1 MTMRAICPMAR
12 HGLALLGLA
21 MLLGAGPQ
29 PATAQRATDQTA
41 PSQGRTRANSPPQ
54 PVAATD
60 AARLRRAFEAQAR
73 GDIASAQR
81 EAERL
86 DDRRLMGH
94 LLADRY
100 LRAGSQATVN
110 ELNTW
115 LSDFSDH
122 PDAPAIHETLLRRL
136 PRGAAAPPPPQQPEA
151 APSLAELP
159 EERPAQ
165 PSGFTRN
172 PALDRT
178 VQQRIGEGNVEA
190 VTALLA
196 RTRGLSPAYAAQ
208 LKAEAAQALFRQGQD
223 EAAFRLAQEA
233 VRQAPA
239 NGFAAFQFGMAA
251 WGLERYEMAFAA
263 FERAARSEAAAPA
276 LRASA
281 AYWTA
286 RSAVRARRPAQY
298 VPWMLQ
304 AAQEP
309 RTFYGMIARRTL
321 GLAPGL
327 VWERDVANEAHASA
341 LAETAGGW
349 RALALLQVGQG
360 ERAEAELRLLHR
372 RARNNAQVVQGILA
386 VAQQAGLASLATQV
400 ASAAQVDDGR
410 LRDVSRFPLP
420 SLLPPGGFRIDPA
433 LLYGIALQ
441 ESRFDPGAISPAG
454 ARGLMQ
460 IMPATASYVTNDPS
474 LRGAGV
480 GRLNEPGL
488 SLDIGQRYI
497 HYLARHEVVQGDLIR
512 LLAAYNAGPGNVQR
526 WQPATAHRADPL
538 LYIESIPITE
548 TRNYVQRVLTFSW
561 IYANRLGLPA
571 PSLDQMAGGN
581 FPRFANIEEVTAMLR
596 ARPARAN

>member
-1 MTMRAICPMAR
+1 MAR
-12 HGLALLGLA
+12 RGLALLGVIALI
-21 MLLGAGPQ
+21 GAGAS
-29 PATAQRATDQTA
+29 PATAQRANDQTA
-41 PSQGRTRANSPPQ
+41 PSQGRTRASPIPQ
-54 PVAATD
+54 PMAAAD

-81 EAERL
+81 EVERL
-86 DDRRLMGH
+86 DDRRLIGH

-100 LRAGSQATVN
+100 LRPGAAFGVN
-110 ELNTW
+110 ELNAW

-122 PDAPAIHETLLRRL
+122 PDAPAIHEVLVQRL
-136 PRGAAAPPPPQQPEA
+136 PRGAAAPPPPAQAEA
-151 APSLAELP
+151 APNLAELP
-159 EERPAQ
+159 EERPPQ
-165 PSGFTRN
+165 PPGFTRN

-178 VQQRIGEGNVEA
+178 IQQRIGEGNVDAA
-190 VTALLA
+190 VSLLG
-196 RTRGLSPAYAAQ
+196 RTRGLTPAYAAQ
-208 LKAEAAQALFRQGQD
+208 LKAEAAQVLFRQGKD
-223 EAAFRLAQEA
+223 EAAFRLAQDA
-233 VRQAPA
+233 VRQSPN
-239 NGFAAFQFGMAA
+239 NGFAAFQLGMAA
-251 WGLERYEMAFAA
+251 WGLERYDLAFAA
-263 FERAARSEAAAPA
+263 FERAARSDAAAPA

-286 RSAVRARRPAQY
+286 RSAVRARRPAHY

-349 RALALLQVGQG
+349 RALALLQVGQTR
-360 ERAEAELRLLHR
+360 RAEAELRLLHR
-372 RARNNAQVVQGILA
+372 RARNNAQVVQGILT

-400 ASAAQVDDGR
+400 ASAAQADDGR

-420 SLLPPGGFRIDPA
+420 NLLPPGGFRIDPA

-460 IMPATASYVTNDPS
+460 IMPATASYVANDPS
-474 LRGAGV
+474 LRGAGAA
-480 GRLNEPGL
+480 RLHEPGF
-488 SLDIGQRYI
+488 SLDLGQRYI
-497 HYLARHEVVQGDLIR
+497 HYLARHEAVGGDLVR

-538 LYIESIPITE
+538 LYIESIPIAE

-571 PSLDQMAGGN
+571 PSLDQIAGGN
-581 FPRFANIEEVTAMLR
+581 FPTFSNVEDVTAMLR

>member
-1 MTMRAICPMAR
+1 MTPPDGTPACRPVSACR
-12 HGLALLGLA
+12 LAGHR
-21 MLLGAGPQ
+21 
-29 PATAQRATDQTA
+29 QRAEHLGC
-41 PSQGRTRANSPPQ
+41 PNSPITRTPRH
-54 PVAATD
+54 PRDPASPP
-60 AARLRRAFEAQAR
+60 AARRR
-73 GDIASAQR
+73 G
-81 EAERL
+81 
-86 DDRRLMGH
+86 
-94 LLADRY
+94 
-100 LRAGSQATVN
+100 
-110 ELNTW
+110 
-115 LSDFSDH
+115 
-122 PDAPAIHETLLRRL
+122 P
-136 PRGAAAPPPPQQPEA
+136 AAAAAAEA
-151 APSLAELP
+151 APELGRAAGGAP
-159 EERPAQ
+159 RPAL
-165 PSGFTRN
+165 GFTRN

-239 NGFAAFQFGMAA
+239 NGFAAFQLGMAA

-286 RSAVRARRPAQY
+286 RSAVRARRPAHY

-349 RALALLQVGQG
+349 RALALLQVGQAR
-360 ERAEAELRLLHR
+360 RAEAELRLLHR
-372 RARNNAQVVQGILA
+372 RARNNAQVVQGILT

-400 ASAAQVDDGR
+400 ASAAQADDGR

-420 SLLPPGGFRIDPA
+420 SLLAPGGFRIDPA
-433 LLYGIALQ
+433 LLYAIALQ
-441 ESRFDPGAISPAG
+441 ESRFDPGAVSPAG

-460 IMPATASYVTNDPS
+460 IMPATASYVANDPS
-474 LRGAGV
+474 LRGAGAA
-480 GRLNEPGL
+480 RLHEPGF
-488 SLDIGQRYI
+488 SLDLGQRYI
-497 HYLARHEVVQGDLIR
+497 HYLARHEAVGGDLVPPPGR
-512 LLAAYNAGPGNVQR
+512 LQCGSGQRAALAAGDGP
-526 WQPATAHRADPL
+526 PADPL
-538 LYIESIPITE
+538 LYIESIPIAE
-548 TRNYVQRVLTFSW
+548 TRNYVSACSPFVDLRQPAR
-561 IYANRLGLPA
+561 LPA
-571 PSLDQMAGGN
+571 PSLDQIAGGN
-581 FPRFANIEEVTAMLR
+581 FPPSATWRM
-596 ARPARAN
+596 